1 MLCEET
7 IRRLIEIYRDEPKVL
22 AAMERCFVSFEEYHA
37 AIVKMELW
45 RKLYAKA
52 VDADEFR
59 SRITEMDKNRTLH
72 HNSVLG
78 SVSMLNR
85 LAEKNG
91 LAPVYDGIVDKEQ
104 PYRRMVANDHTGT
117 AVAMC
122 RKKKQASRRSGWL
135 VHYERWFSD

>member
-1 MLCEET
+1 
-7 IRRLIEIYRDEPKVL
+7 
-22 AAMERCFVSFEEYHA
+22 MERCLTSFEDYHA

-59 SRITEMDKNRTLH
+59 SRITEMDRNRTFN
-72 HNSVLG
+72 HNSVLS

-91 LAPVYDGIVDKEQ
+91 LAPVYDGVVDKAQ
-104 PYRRMVANDHTGT
+104 PYRRMVANDVL
-117 AVAMC
+117 AYIE
-122 RKKKQASRRSGWL
+122 KIIQ
-135 VHYERWFSD
+135 ERP

>member
-22 AAMERCFVSFEEYHA
+22 AAMERCFLSFEEYHA

-59 SRITEMDKNRTLH
+59 SRITEMDRNRTMN

-104 PYRRMVANDHTGT
+104 PYRRMVANDVL
-117 AVAMC
+117 AYVE
-122 RKKKQASRRSGWL
+122 QIIQ
-135 VHYERWFSD
+135 ERP

>member
-1 MLCEET
+1 MLNEET
-7 IRRLIEIYRDEPKVL
+7 IKSLIEIHRDEPKVL
-22 AAMERCFVSFEEYHA
+22 AAMERCLTSFEDYHA

-59 SRITEMDKNRTLH
+59 SRITEMDRNRTFN
-72 HNSVLG
+72 HNSVLS

-91 LAPVYDGIVDKEQ
+91 LAPVYDGVVDKAQ
-104 PYRRMVANDHTGT
+104 PYRRMVANNVL
-117 AVAMC
+117 AYIE
-122 RKKKQASRRSGWL
+122 KIIQ
-135 VHYERWFSD
+135 ERP